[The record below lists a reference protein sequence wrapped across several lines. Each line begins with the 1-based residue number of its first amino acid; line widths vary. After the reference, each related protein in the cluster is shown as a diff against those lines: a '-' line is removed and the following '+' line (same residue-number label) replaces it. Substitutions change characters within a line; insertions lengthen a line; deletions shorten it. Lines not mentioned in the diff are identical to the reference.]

1 MVIVR
6 SEPTEKRQPGW
17 RLY

>member
-6 SEPTEKRQPGW
+6 SEPKEKRQPGW